1 MSARLLVI
9 LAFVVTALATT
20 ADEKT
25 DETPSALARRIC
37 QTDEMMGLAVTGAC
51 YENVYR
57 TAAKA
62 QLAQYVAIATAQSRA
77 IALHTEMDAWQ
88 ELGTIISAA
97 IRNATCG

>member
-20 ADEKT
+20 T

-62 QLAQYVAIATAQSRA
+62 QLAQYVAIATAQSKA